1 MSELDYRVWYQG
13 GLWFWDVYGSAITPL
28 AQGAALSSAAA
39 RAEAMTYA
47 MRASESD
54 SARESCRLARETAR
68 KALANA
74 HERHNTFRQRIPE
87 LAVRATR
94 TLRMIGSSREMIEQ
108 SRRLLGHR
116 QSAATLQKTLEEAE
130 QAVLLSR
137 VHVEC
142 QLAVIDHLE
151 RHNLDASEAGCLLD
165 AFLDDQL
172 EAEAQCEML
181 RAKLKEQLEPD
192 L

>member
-1 MSELDYRVWYQG
+1 MFFKGLLEFTECGQQPLGLACVDTQLFKRFYALFLAAYAFSGCNEVARCHGEHFVHVRKRGTGGHSCGEECVNVADKWGRSRVPTFDWWSWGGGGKLRLMSELDYRVWYQG

-54 SARESCRLARETAR
+54 SSARESCRLARETAR

-87 LAVRATR
+87 LAARA
-94 TLRMIGSSREMIEQ
+94 
-108 SRRLLGHR
+108 
-116 QSAATLQKTLEEAE
+116 
-130 QAVLLSR
+130 
-137 VHVEC
+137 
-142 QLAVIDHLE
+142 
-151 RHNLDASEAGCLLD
+151 
-165 AFLDDQL
+165 
-172 EAEAQCEML
+172 
-181 RAKLKEQLEPD
+181 
-192 L
+192 